1 MLLELSVFYRQAA
14 TALGAGIPLTQGL
27 RLAASGCRDPRLKQ
41 AAEDVERRVRGGGAL
56 GPALAAHPEV
66 FRDLDAAI
74 VAAGEEHGRLDGS
87 LLRLAERYEREHGDR
102 QRVLLAL
109 LYPAVL
115 FVAALFLPHLHV
127 WVTNSFGAWLL
138 AVARTVLPFLA
149 ILAALAGAVALF
161 RRRAPVAFDRAR
173 LSVPVLGPNL
183 GKMAFARFAD
193 TLATLYAAG
202 VEIRKS
208 ARLAVATL
216 GNRHLEERCR
226 RVVGTLERGGG
237 LGDGLAAAGVF
248 PRELVHAV
256 EVGEKSGDLDRALAA
271 VARLQREEADRAIR
285 AILILLPVVV
295 FLLVA
300 LYVAVVVISSFG
312 TYFRLVGGG

>member
-161 RRRAPVAFDRAR
+161 RRRAR
-173 LSVPVLGPNL
+173 GP
-183 GKMAFARFAD
+183 A
-193 TLATLYAAG
+193 
-202 VEIRKS
+202 
-208 ARLAVATL
+208 
-216 GNRHLEERCR
+216 
-226 RVVGTLERGGG
+226 
-237 LGDGLAAAGVF
+237 
-248 PRELVHAV
+248 P
-256 EVGEKSGDLDRALAA
+256 EKKIQTTDYGFHPSGDEPAAPKTPTAAETEARKKARDYGFKLD
-271 VARLQREEADRAIR
+271 
-285 AILILLPVVV
+285 
-295 FLLVA
+295 
-300 LYVAVVVISSFG
+300 
-312 TYFRLVGGG
+312 